1 MKREKYQAP
10 AMQVVEIQ
18 QCSMLADSDNRE
30 RVNAQSKKNDYDAI
44 QW

>member
-30 RVNAQSKKNDYDAI
+30 RVNAQKDDYEAI
-44 QW
+44 PW

>member
-30 RVNAQSKKNDYDAI
+30 RVKAQKDDYEAI
-44 QW
+44 PW